1 MIKPVS
7 TPSNYPLRNKID
19 KFLGI
24 TTNKIRNEVN
34 YDKKYDVFI
43 ACQNELGDYLSGRI
57 DGKNI
62 FALKK

>member
-7 TPSNYPLRNKID
+7 SAQTYPLRSSID

-24 TTNKIRNEVN
+24 TTNKIRKDVN
-34 YDKKYDVFI
+34 YDKKYDVYC
-43 ACQNELGDYLSGRI
+43 ACRKELGDYLTKKI
-57 DGKNI
+57 DGSNI